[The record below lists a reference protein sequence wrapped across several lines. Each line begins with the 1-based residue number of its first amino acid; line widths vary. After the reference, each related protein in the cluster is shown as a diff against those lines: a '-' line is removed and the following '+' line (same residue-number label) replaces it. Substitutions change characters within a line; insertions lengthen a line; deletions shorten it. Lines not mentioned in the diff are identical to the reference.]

1 MDVINN
7 NTSYTN
13 KDFNSIY
20 AELLDI
26 IPNITNKWNPSS
38 EADPG
43 VVLVKLMAVLGDK
56 LNYNIDKQ
64 VLEMFPASVTQRKNA
79 RQMFRFIGYNMSW
92 YQAAE
97 ASVGIKV
104 KSLIQDESGVET
116 RVTIPRFTRLTN
128 SKNSVSFVT
137 VEPVT
142 LYGNDLDTIKYVKAL
157 QGNLINY
164 TVNNSTDIKLSNLD
178 ENYKLYLT
186 DIPVAENGIFVCD
199 AGSDLY
205 DWQQVDNIDSYPSG
219 SKVFEFGI
227 NDAEDQCYL
236 RFPADVNN
244 VSLADALNISYVVCN
259 GASGNIL
266 SNVITAFTD
275 SISDSAEQV
284 VEDKL
289 AITQPDAT
297 SNGADPETIEEA
309 YKNSRKYVGTF
320 ETLVTKQDFEN
331 FIKLA
336 KDSSGIPIVSNVVC
350 SDRNDDLNCV
360 SVVKTLQKLETKTEK
375 IKTGITPYDIVARML
390 KYVPV
395 NLDDGVYACDTA
407 YNESFESQSDSA
419 TLLMLEDMMS
429 DVKAINV
436 DISVPTKGTVLYKG
450 VYTLT
455 AELVM
460 VEKITQDEATELE
473 VAVKKNLE
481 KIYHSY
487 NMEFGKQIDYSELID
502 NILSIDSRIK
512 AVSLRGID
520 YTPKIT
526 KPDAGDAVLTDDD
539 RINVI
544 AHTVASGHLQ
554 MFNFEDGFEADF
566 GQAGAIEDV
575 SKVFATFNPTLSA
588 ANPIELAGNQI
599 VNFYA
604 PKITNTK
611 TYTSGVKV
619 IWSPSDYAK
628 QLAESVEDNGVTIVS
643 DGSSGETSYKLFKD
657 NYFRVGTGSDQIGS
671 FKITYTDAS
680 GVKQEDTIKQGTLI
694 KLDQDIINKSSG
706 HTLSTGNSLY
716 LYEADTFNLST
727 NTRYLLH
734 LSAYTDKVT
743 FNAGDE
749 ILLQDNDFLLYYEK
763 VSASWVQLGSGY
775 TIKNNNTSGITLNV
789 VAADDISNTSKFSE
803 LPASLTIIDNDIV
816 SAGEG
821 CVISYAGAASLTINF
836 QPKELQGAITITDGS
851 GATTEL
857 YKNEE
862 GTIYKVF
869 TRLDI
874 IYNNEPIKLG
884 ANEFIALTVGA
895 NITTT
900 YSKDTYI
907 AFNQP
912 VAIIGGS
919 QPVDVSADG
928 LRAYHYKETDNDA
941 FAREDGIHTLTNNE
955 KLTLNVGTTHLL
967 SLVPIY
973 VKSGTF
979 KLSESKVYDIQ
990 TNNSFST
997 EVGVGNY
1004 ILAIPN
1010 NVTTMQVTVTGE
1022 TQVGEVTIVN
1032 SINASE
1038 LSGDEITISNSV
1050 SDSSYA
1056 KIIYKIKDICGSD
1069 YKFNFTY
1076 RVPNADKCASPTT
1089 IENFFNSNHVY
1100 NKFTIAQM
1108 DTENYNI
1115 IVNQFSIK

>member
-1 MDVINN
+1 MDVINK

-26 IPNITNKWNPSS
+26 IPNITNRWNPSS

-43 VVLVKLMAVLGDK
+43 VVLVKLMGVLGDK

-104 KSLIQDESGVET
+104 KSLIQDDSGMET

-137 VEPVT
+137 AEPVT

-157 QGNLINY
+157 QGNLVNY

-205 DWQQVDNIDSYPSG
+205 DWEQVDNIDSYPSG

-236 RFPADVNN
+236 RFPSDVNN
-244 VSLADALNISYVVCN
+244 VTLADALNISYVVCN

-266 SNVITAFTD
+266 ANVITAFTD

-289 AITQPDAT
+289 AIIQPDAT
-297 SNGADPETIEEA
+297 SNGADPETIEDA
-309 YKNSRKYVGTF
+309 YKNSRRYVGTF
-320 ETLVTKQDFEN
+320 ETLVTKKDFEN

-336 KDSSGIPIVSNVVC
+336 KDSSGVPIVSNVVC
-350 SDRNDDLNCV
+350 SDRNDDINCV
-360 SVVKTLQKLETKTEK
+360 SEVKTLQKLETVTEK
-375 IKTGITPYDIVARML
+375 VQSGITPYNIVARML

-395 NLDDGVYACDTA
+395 NLDDGVYACDNA
-407 YNESFESQSDSA
+407 YNESFESQSDQA
-419 TLLMLEDMMS
+419 TLLVLENMMS
-429 DVKAINV
+429 DLKAINV
-436 DISVPTKGTVLYKG
+436 DISVPSEGTVIYKG

-473 VAVKKNLE
+473 VTVKKNLE

-487 NMEFGKQIDYSELID
+487 NMNFGEQIDYSTLID

-526 KPDAGDAVLTDDD
+526 RPDSGDAALEDED
-539 RINVI
+539 RINIV
-544 AHTVASGHLQ
+544 AHTITSGHLQ
-554 MFNFEDGFEADF
+554 LFEFEDGFKAEF
-566 GQAGAIEDV
+566 GQTGEIEEI
-575 SKVFATFNPTLSA
+575 SKIRGQFMPKLSKS
-588 ANPIELAGNQI
+588 NPISLQGNQVI
-599 VNFYA
+599 NFYA

-619 IWSPSDYAK
+619 FWTPSAYAK
-628 QLAESVEDNGVTIVS
+628 SLAATTEENGVTIVS
-643 DGSSGETSYKLFKD
+643 DGSSSEASYKLFKD
-657 NYFRVGTGSDQIGS
+657 TYFRVGSGDNQIGA
-671 FKITYTDAS
+671 FKVTYTDAS
-680 GVKQEDTIKQGTLI
+680 GVKQEDSIKAGTLI
-694 KLDQDIINKSSG
+694 KLDQDIINKATG

-727 NTRYLLH
+727 NTRYLLY
-734 LSAYTDKVT
+734 LSAYNKSATLTPNEEV
-743 FNAGDE
+743 
-749 ILLQDNDFLLYYEK
+749 LLQDNDFLLYYEK

-775 TIKNNNTSGITLNV
+775 TIKNSNTSNITLDLV
-789 VAADDISNTSKFSE
+789 EADEISNTSKFSE

-816 SAGEG
+816 SAGDGCTVSYEG
-821 CVISYAGAASLTINF
+821 T
-836 QPKELQGAITITDGS
+836 ELQLNWQAKQLTAKATITDDSGS
-851 GATTEL
+851 TVEL

-862 GTIYKVF
+862 GAPYKVF
-869 TRLDI
+869 TRLDV
-874 IYNNEPIKLG
+874 IYNDEPILIKKDEMIL
-884 ANEFIALTVGA
+884 LTVKGDPEVTS
-895 NITTT
+895 N
-900 YSKDTYI
+900 YSEGTYI
-907 AFNQP
+907 SFNKP
-912 VAIIGGS
+912 VIAIGGN
-919 QPVDVSADG
+919 QPVDVSADNV
-928 LRAYHYKETDNDA
+928 RAYHYSEA
-941 FAREDGIHTLTNNE
+941 SSGFARQDGVHTLSNTE
-955 KLTLNVGTTHLL
+955 TLKLNLGTAHLL
-967 SLVPIY
+967 ALVPIY

-979 KLSESKVYDIQ
+979 KLNVSTITDIQ
-990 TNNSFST
+990 TGNAFTTAVS
-997 EVGVGNY
+997 EGNY

-1010 NVTTMQVTVTGE
+1010 NVTSAQVTVTGE
-1022 TQVGEVTIVN
+1022 TQVGEITIVN
-1032 SINASE
+1032 SINSSE
-1038 LSGDEITISNSV
+1038 LSGDGFTV
-1050 SDSSYA
+1050 GTTLSDSNYKA
-1056 KIIYKIKDICGSD
+1056 LIEKIKSVCGSS
-1069 YKFNFTY
+1069 YKFDFTY
-1076 RVPNADKCASPTT
+1076 RVSNSDKCSHPTT

-1100 NKFTIAQM
+1100 NRFTIAQM
-1108 DTENYNI
+1108 DTTNYKI
-1115 IVNQFSIK
+1115 VVNQFSII